1 VFGAPKSR
9 FCGLLV
15 YYRLYITYALV
26 GFLFD
31 VDQSTVWRDIRHLEP
46 LVKERIPIPEK
57 MGKIDGID
65 ELLKMFPD
73 LEAFVGAAL

>member
-1 VFGAPKSR
+1 
-9 FCGLLV
+9 
-15 YYRLYITYALV
+15 V

-57 MGKIDGID
+57 WGKSAG
-65 ELLKMFPD
+65 LMSY
-73 LEAFVGAAL
+73 